1 MIRVDRADVLEP
13 VSLKRPYGGSGR
25 FKGKTEAERV
35 AIEFADHVAA
45 GNDPTTFSFTYER
58 YSEADVKFALNQLF
72 GGKCAYCETRYAAT
86 QPVDVEHWRPKSEVH
101 ERDATG
107 KKVVLPGYHW
117 LASAWDNLLP
127 SCIDCN
133 RERGQKDFV
142 TGVEETLGKANQF
155 PVNGP
160 RLGPPTPNQPV
171 VVEDVLL
178 LNPCLDDPAD
188 HLEFRND
195 GAVLP
200 RQGSPKGQ
208 ASIRVYALNRTELAM
223 DRLGIARLIEQRLRT
238 IEGLSRAI
246 ADRRMSMT
254 LRRDLQDLVAHEIDA
269 LHEMAE
275 PDREY
280 AALARQL
287 IEENAPPSVRRPGAI
302 GGHP

>member
-1 MIRVDRADVLEP
+1 MIRVDRNGVLEP
-13 VSLKRPYGGSGR
+13 ASLKRPYGGGR

-35 AIEFADHVAA
+35 AIEFADHVRA
-45 GNDPTTFSFTYER
+45 GGTPETFSFTYER
-58 YSEADVKFALNQLF
+58 YSDADVKFALNQLF

-101 ERDATG
+101 ERDANG
-107 KKVVLPGYHW
+107 VRIVLPGYHW
-117 LASAWDNLLP
+117 LASAWENLLP

-133 RERGQKDFV
+133 RERGQKDYV

-160 RLGPPTPNQPV
+160 RLAPPAPGAPP

-178 LNPCLDDPAD
+178 LNPCVEDPREHLD
-188 HLEFRND
+188 FRDD

-200 RQGSPKGQ
+200 RQDSPKGL
-208 ASIRVYALNRTELAM
+208 ASIRVYALNRTELAL
-223 DRLGIARLIEQRLRT
+223 DRLGIARLVEQRLRT
-238 IEGLSRAI
+238 IEGLARAI
-246 ADRRMSMT
+246 RDPA
-254 LRRDLQDLVAHEIDA
+254 LPENVRRDLQDLVAHEIDT

-287 IEENAPPSVRRPGAI
+287 IEESAPPSVRR
-302 GGHP
+302 

>member
-1 MIRVDRADVLEP
+1 VIRVERGRVLEP
-13 VSLKRPYGGSGR
+13 ASLKRPYGGRGR

-35 AIEFADHVAA
+35 AIEYAEHVAA
-45 GNDPTTFSFTYER
+45 GNPPTTFTFTYER

-101 ERDATG
+101 ERDANG
-107 KKVVLPGYHW
+107 ARVVLPGYHW
-117 LASAWDNLLP
+117 LASDWENLLP

-133 RERGQKDFV
+133 RERGQKDVV

-160 RLGPPTPNQPV
+160 RLAPPAPGQPV

-178 LNPCLDDPAD
+178 LNPCHDDPAE
-188 HLEFRND
+188 HLDFRDD

-208 ASIRVYALNRTELAM
+208 ASIRVYALNRTELAL
-223 DRLGIARLIEQRLRT
+223 DRLGVARLIEQRLRT
-238 IEGLSRAI
+238 IEGLSRVVGDPALPE
-246 ADRRMSMT
+246 T
-254 LRRDLQDLVAHEIDA
+254 LRRDLQDLAAHEIDA

-287 IEENAPPSVRRPGAI
+287 IEENAPPSVR
-302 GGHP
+302 H

>member
-1 MIRVDRADVLEP
+1 MIRVDRGVVPEP
-13 VSLKRPYGGSGR
+13 ASLKRPYCGSGR

-35 AIEFADHVAA
+35 VIEFTEHVAA
-45 GNDPTTFSFTYER
+45 GNDPRTFTFKYER
-58 YSEADVKFALNQLF
+58 YSETDVKFALNQLF
-72 GGKCAYCETRYAAT
+72 GGKCAYCETRYAPT
-86 QPVDVEHWRPKSEVH
+86 QPVDVEHWRPKAEVH
-101 ERDATG
+101 DRDAAG
-107 KKVVLPGYHW
+107 AKVVLPGYHW

-160 RLGPPTPNQPV
+160 RMAPPAPNQPV
-171 VVEDVLL
+171 VVEEALL
-178 LNPCLDDPAD
+178 LNPCLDDPAE
-188 HLEFRND
+188 HLDFRDD

-208 ASIRVYALNRTELAM
+208 ASIRVYALNRTELAL

-238 IEGLSRAI
+238 IEKLSDAI
-246 ADRRMSMT
+246 ATRRMSKT
-254 LRRDLQDLVAHEIDA
+254 LRRDLEDLVAHEIDA

-275 PDREY
+275 PNREY

-287 IEENAPPSVRRPGAI
+287 IEESAPPSVRGEGR
-302 GGHP
+302 